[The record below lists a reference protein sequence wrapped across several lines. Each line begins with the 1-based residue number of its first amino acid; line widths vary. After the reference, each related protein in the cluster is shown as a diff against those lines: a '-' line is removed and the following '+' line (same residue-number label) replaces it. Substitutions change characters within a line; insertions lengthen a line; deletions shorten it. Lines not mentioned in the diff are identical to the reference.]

1 VFVFG
6 NNDYGQLGLG
16 HKNVTVKPSCVKS
29 KCMFY
34 LYHYLN
40 QSCVLWKRRK
50 KWGGQYRVFNHGGNG
65 VLNEPRVARFSAT
78 TLHFPTSE
86 NADVR

>member
-29 KCMFY
+29 KSFI
-34 LYHYLN
+34 
-40 QSCVLWKRRK
+40 
-50 KWGGQYRVFNHGGNG
+50 
-65 VLNEPRVARFSAT
+65 A
-78 TLHFPTSE
+78 
-86 NADVR
+86 